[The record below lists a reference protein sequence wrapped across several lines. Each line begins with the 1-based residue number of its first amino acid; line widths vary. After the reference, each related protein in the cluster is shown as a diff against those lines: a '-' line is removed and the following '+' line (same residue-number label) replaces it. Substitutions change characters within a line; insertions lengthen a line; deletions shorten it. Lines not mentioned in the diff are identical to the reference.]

1 MTEEAAPPEE
11 AATAAAAV
19 APPELTVVRRKRM
32 RLSIVWIVPIAALVV
47 GAVLVVRALTS
58 VGPEITI
65 TFRSAEGLE
74 PGRTEVRF
82 KEVVV
87 GKVSRVALS
96 PDRERVRVTVKLDKS
111 VESLAV
117 DDTRFWVVKPR
128 VGLAGV
134 TGLGTLFSGS
144 YIGVDA
150 GVSAESRTHFTGLES
165 PPLVLRDE
173 PGRIFHL
180 VAEELGSLDVG
191 SPVYYRRA
199 RVGRVVG
206 YALDPSHDTLDVQVL
221 IEAPND
227 QLVTNRSRFW
237 NASGIDVTLDASG
250 FQLNT
255 ESLISLI
262 AGGVAFANIEGE
274 GRAAPAPAES
284 RFDLL
289 GTRKAALAPPDGP
302 SQRIRMVFE
311 QAQRGLVVGAPVDML
326 GIHIG
331 NVHSVRLMHKQGS
344 DKFPV
349 EVVADLYLERLGT
362 LRSEF
367 KVPSGAE
374 KRADALFLKLL
385 VDAGMRA
392 QVRTGNLL
400 TGQLYVA
407 LDFPPKPEKATL
419 DADAEPPTV
428 PSIRGTLADLQPQLA
443 EIVAR
448 LGKVRFDE
456 IGNDLQSTLQSAGAA
471 TNGLKDTLA
480 SANEAIKQ
488 LTPDAQRALA
498 DVQKTLVA
506 AQTTLANLDR
516 NLMQSDAPLQHNVNQ
531 ALIEMKRAA
540 QALRVLGDYLQRHPE
555 ALLRGKPA
563 DPDPASLSSENG
575 K

>member
-1 MTEEAAPPEE
+1 MTEESEPTKDIPATPPE
-11 AATAAAAV
+11 V
-19 APPELTVVRRKRM
+19 TVVRRKRM
-32 RLSIVWIVPIAALVV
+32 RLSLVWLVPIAALVV

-96 PDRERVRVTVKLDKS
+96 PDRERVRVSVKLDKS

-117 DDTRFWVVKPR
+117 EDTRFWVVKPR

-150 GVSAESRTHFTGLES
+150 GVSAESRTHFTGLEA

-173 PGRIFHL
+173 PGRIFKL
-180 VAEELGSLDVG
+180 VAKDLGSLDVG

-206 YALDPSHDTLDVQVL
+206 YALDPAKDTLDVQVL
-221 IEAPND
+221 IEAPNE

-250 FQLNT
+250 FQINT
-255 ESLISLI
+255 ESLASLI
-262 AGGVAFANIEGE
+262 AGGVAFGNAEGE
-274 GRAAPAPAES
+274 GAAASAPAES
-284 RFDLL
+284 QFELFK
-289 GTRKAALAPPDGP
+289 TRKAALAPPDGP
-302 SQRIRMVFE
+302 AQRVRMVFD

-326 GIHIG
+326 GLEVG
-331 NVHSVRLMHKQGS
+331 NVRSVKLMRAPEGG
-344 DKFPV
+344 KFPV
-349 EVVADLYLERLGT
+349 EVTADLYLQRLGNV
-362 LRSEF
+362 RSQF
-367 KVPSGAE
+367 KPAAGSNKKVDS
-374 KRADALFLKLL
+374 LFLKQL

-407 LDFPPKPEKATL
+407 LDFPL
-419 DADAEPPTV
+419 QDDQGDA
-428 PSIRGTLADLQPQLA
+428 R
-443 EIVAR
+443 R
-448 LGKVRFDE
+448 
-456 IGNDLQSTLQSAGAA
+456 
-471 TNGLKDTLA
+471 
-480 SANEAIKQ
+480 
-488 LTPDAQRALA
+488 
-498 DVQKTLVA
+498 
-506 AQTTLANLDR
+506 
-516 NLMQSDAPLQHNVNQ
+516 
-531 ALIEMKRAA
+531 
-540 QALRVLGDYLQRHPE
+540 
-555 ALLRGKPA
+555 
-563 DPDPASLSSENG
+563 
-575 K
+575 

>member
-1 MTEEAAPPEE
+1 MTEESEPTKDAPVSPPE
-11 AATAAAAV
+11 V
-19 APPELTVVRRKRM
+19 TVVRRKRM
-32 RLSIVWIVPIAALVV
+32 RLSLVWLVPIAALVV

-117 DDTRFWVVKPR
+117 EDTRFWVVKPR

-150 GVSAESRTHFTGLES
+150 GVSAESRTHFTGLEA

-173 PGRIFHL
+173 PGRIFKL
-180 VAEELGSLDVG
+180 IAKDLGSLDVG

-206 YALDPSHDTLDVQVL
+206 YALDPAKDTLDVQVL
-221 IEAPND
+221 IEAPNE

-237 NASGIDVTLDASG
+237 NASGIDVTLDAGG
-250 FQLNT
+250 FQINT
-255 ESLISLI
+255 ESLASLI
-262 AGGVAFANIEGE
+262 AGGVAFGNAEGE
-274 GRAAPAPAES
+274 GAAAAAPAETQ
-284 RFDLL
+284 FELFK
-289 GTRKAALAPPDGP
+289 TRKAALAPLDGP
-302 SQRIRMVFE
+302 AQRVRMVFD

-326 GIHIG
+326 GLEVG
-331 NVHSVRLMHKQGS
+331 TVRSVKLMHAPER

-349 EVVADLYLERLGT
+349 EVTADLYLQRLGNVRNQFT
-362 LRSEF
+362 PAAGSNK
-367 KVPSGAE
+367 KV
-374 KRADALFLKLL
+374 DTLFLKQL

-407 LDFPPKPEKATL
+407 LDFPQKTTKATL
-419 DADAEPPTV
+419 DAEKVPPTL
-428 PSIRGTLADLQPQLA
+428 PTIRGTLADLQPQLA

-448 LGKVRFDE
+448 LGRVPFDE
-456 IGNDLQSTLQSAGAA
+456 IGNDLRTTLRSAGAA
-471 TNGLKDTLA
+471 TDGLKETLA
-480 SANEAIKQ
+480 SANDAIKR
-488 LTPDAQRALA
+488 LSPDAQRALV
-498 DVQKTLVA
+498 DVQKTLVSAQA
-506 AQTTLANLDR
+506 ALANLDR
-516 NLMQSDAPLQHNVNQ
+516 NVTQSSAPLQQNVNQ

-540 QALRVLGDYLQRHPE
+540 QALRVLADYLQRHPD

-563 DPDPASLSSENG
+563 DPDPASLNESG
-575 K
+575 R

>member
-1 MTEEAAPPEE
+1 MTEATDTPQEAGASVPEM
-11 AATAAAAV
+11 
-19 APPELTVVRRKRM
+19 TVVRRKRM
-32 RLSIVWIVPIAALVV
+32 RVSLVWLVPIAALVV
-47 GAVLVVRALTS
+47 GLILVVRALTS
-58 VGPEITI
+58 VGPEIVI
-65 TFRSAEGLE
+65 TFRTAEGLE

-82 KEVVV
+82 KEVAV

-96 PDRERVRVTVKLDKS
+96 PDRERVMVTVKLDKS
-111 VESLAV
+111 AASLAV

-150 GVSAESRTHFTGLES
+150 GASDESRSQFTGLEA

-180 VAEELGSLDVG
+180 DAEELGSLDVG

-206 YALDPSHDTLDVQVL
+206 FALDAVRDALDVQVL
-221 IEAPND
+221 IEAPNEK
-227 QLVTNRSRFW
+227 LVTTRSRFW
-237 NASGIDVTLDASG
+237 NASGVDVTLDANG

-262 AGGVAFANIEGE
+262 AGGVAFANVEGE
-274 GRAAPAPAES
+274 GRAEPADAES
-284 RFDLL
+284 RFDLFS
-289 GTRKAALAPPDGP
+289 TRKAALAPPDGP
-302 SQRIRMVFE
+302 AQRVRMVFE

-326 GIHIG
+326 GIQIG
-331 NVHSVRLMHKQGS
+331 KVRSVRLMNQVGS

-349 EVVADLYLERLGT
+349 EVTADLYLERLGAV
-362 LRSEF
+362 RSNF
-367 KVPSGAE
+367 KVAADAE
-374 KRADALFLKLL
+374 KRADALFLKRL

-407 LDFPPKPEKATL
+407 LDFPNKVEKATL
-419 DADAEPPTV
+419 DASAEPPTI

-448 LGKVRFDE
+448 LGKIRFDE
-456 IGNDLQSTLQSAGAA
+456 IGKELQSTLQRAGAA
-471 TNGLKDTLA
+471 SDGLKDMLA
-480 SANEAIKQ
+480 SASGTIKL
-488 LTPDAQRALA
+488 LTPEAQRALV
-498 DVQKTLVA
+498 DVQKTLSS
-506 AQTTLANLDR
+506 AQATLANLDR
-516 NLMQSDAPLQHNVNQ
+516 NVTQSEAPLQQNVNQ
-531 ALIEMKRAA
+531 ALVEMRRAA
-540 QALRVLGDYLQRHPE
+540 QALRVLADYLQRHPE

>member
-1 MTEEAAPPEE
+1 MTETTDTPQEPGAS
-11 AATAAAAV
+11 V
-19 APPELTVVRRKRM
+19 PELTVARRKRM
-32 RLSIVWIVPIAALVV
+32 RVSLVWLVPIAALVV
-47 GAVLVVRALTS
+47 GLILVVRALTS
-58 VGPEITI
+58 VGPEIVI
-65 TFRSAEGLE
+65 TFRTAEGLE

-82 KEVVV
+82 KEVAV

-96 PDRERVRVTVKLDKS
+96 PDRERVMVTVKLDKS
-111 VESLAV
+111 AASLAV
-117 DDTRFWVVKPR
+117 DDTRFWVVKAR

-150 GVSAESRTHFTGLES
+150 GASDESQDHFTGLES

-180 VAEELGSLDVG
+180 DAAELGSLDVG

-206 YALDPSHDTLDVQVL
+206 YALDAMRDSLDVQVL
-221 IEAPND
+221 IEAPNER
-227 QLVTNRSRFW
+227 LVTKRSRFW
-237 NASGIDVTLDASG
+237 NASGVDVTLDANG

-262 AGGVAFANIEGE
+262 AGGVAFANLEGE
-274 GRAAPAPAES
+274 GRAEPADAES
-284 RFDLL
+284 RFDLFA
-289 GTRKAALAPPDGP
+289 TRKAALAPPDGP
-302 SQRIRMVFE
+302 AQRVRMVFE

-326 GIHIG
+326 GIQIG
-331 NVHSVRLMHKQGS
+331 KVRSVRLMNKEGS

-349 EVVADLYLERLGT
+349 EVTADLYLERLGAV
-362 LRSEF
+362 RSTF
-367 KVPSGAE
+367 KVAADAE
-374 KRADALFLKLL
+374 KRADALFLKRL

-407 LDFPPKPEKATL
+407 LDFPNKVEKATL
-419 DADAEPPTV
+419 DASAQPPTI

-448 LGKVRFDE
+448 LGKIRFDE
-456 IGNDLQSTLQSAGAA
+456 IGKDLQSTLQKAGAA
-471 TNGLKDTLA
+471 SDGLKDMLA
-480 SANEAIKQ
+480 SASGTIKL
-488 LTPDAQRALA
+488 LTPEAQRALV
-498 DVQKTLVA
+498 DVQRTLNS
-506 AQTTLANLDR
+506 AQATLANLDR
-516 NLMQSDAPLQHNVNQ
+516 NVTQSDAPLQHNVNQ
-531 ALIEMKRAA
+531 ALVEMRRAA
-540 QALRVLGDYLQRHPE
+540 QALRVLADYLQRHPE